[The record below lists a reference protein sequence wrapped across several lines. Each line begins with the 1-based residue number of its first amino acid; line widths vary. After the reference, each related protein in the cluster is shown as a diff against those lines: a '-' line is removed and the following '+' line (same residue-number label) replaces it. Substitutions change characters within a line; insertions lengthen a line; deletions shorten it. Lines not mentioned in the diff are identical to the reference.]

1 MARFFFGNMSAISNI
16 RKNLSSTGSTIIVGF
31 IVFVLVATFGGFI
44 GNTNLGNNQAFSVNG
59 EDIHIGEYNLEAN
72 RISSNF
78 NSGDISDDDLE
89 AFTRSSIIFKE
100 LFSQKADDLGLDI
113 SEDKIND
120 IIKKDISFYVDGR
133 FDVNIFRGLLSR
145 LGMTTDDFR
154 ALTKSKY
161 NALELI
167 NFFNNSVFVTNKDAK
182 SFITTSKQ
190 KRNIRFKKI
199 NLKDVAELQTVSE
212 KEIIDFYENNQSNF
226 LTLKKIDLNMISISK
241 DDFKKGLEVS
251 NDEIKE
257 EKEALSM
264 SSQNSGQSRIS
275 HIQLSYDSN
284 NKDEQLDLA
293 NEIVSKIIDSSENF
307 NDLVLAFSDD
317 VGSKDNFGDL
327 GFTDG
332 TIFPDKFENAI
343 SNLNINEI
351 SDVIDLDGSFHI
363 LKLTEK
369 NEFTISDDEIIERL
383 ISMKAEDE
391 LQDVLNEID
400 ENIDNLSVT
409 EISEIYNIFSSSI
422 NGMSVTDLITS
433 YGEVDLIEDFERGNV
448 FLNEI
453 YGPYES
459 DQGYVI
465 LEPTDYFPSTLKP
478 LEEVKDEIVNELKIS
493 SAKILLPSLIN
504 DSLVDIRSENNLE
517 SFTTYSEVDRDTSLF
532 PQEVVSAIFSIS
544 DSNGED
550 SIISKVYLDDAY
562 VIQLTDVEDFKGV
575 ITLEEIQET
584 KDFISQA
591 LGEIERDSLYEDLRA
606 SAKIY

>member
-1 MARFFFGNMSAISNI
+1 MSAISNI

-167 NFFNNSVFVTNKDAK
+167 NFFNNSVFVTNEDAK

-275 HIQLSYDSN
+275 HIQLSYNSN

>member
-1 MARFFFGNMSAISNI
+1 MSAISNI

-120 IIKKDISFYVDGR
+120 IIKKDISFYADGR

-167 NFFNNSVFVTNKDAK
+167 NFFNNSVFVTNEDAK

-293 NEIVSKIIDSSENF
+293 NEIVSKIIDSSETF

-465 LEPTDYFPSTLKP
+465 LEPTDYFPSKLKP

-544 DSNGED
+544 DTNGED

-575 ITLEEIQET
+575 ITLEEIKET

>member
-1 MARFFFGNMSAISNI
+1 MSAISNI

-120 IIKKDISFYVDGR
+120 IIKKDISFYADGR

-167 NFFNNSVFVTNKDAK
+167 NFFNNSVFVTNEDAK

-284 NKDEQLDLA
+284 NKDQQLYLA
-293 NEIVSKIIDSSENF
+293 NEIVSKIIDSSETF

>member
-1 MARFFFGNMSAISNI
+1 MSAISNI

-120 IIKKDISFYVDGR
+120 IIKKDISFYADGR

-167 NFFNNSVFVTNKDAK
+167 NFFNNSVFVTNEDAK

-275 HIQLSYDSN
+275 HIQLSYDLN

-293 NEIVSKIIDSSENF
+293 NEIVSKIINSSENF

>member
-1 MARFFFGNMSAISNI
+1 MSAISNI

-120 IIKKDISFYVDGR
+120 IIKKDISFYADGR

-167 NFFNNSVFVTNKDAK
+167 NFFNNSVFVTNEDAK

-293 NEIVSKIIDSSENF
+293 NEIVSKIINSSENF

>member
-1 MARFFFGNMSAISNI
+1 MSAISNI

-145 LGMTTDDFR
+145 LGMTTEDFR

-167 NFFNNSVFVTNKDAK
+167 NFFNNSVFVTNEDAK

-226 LTLKKIDLNMISISK
+226 LTLKKIDLNTISISK

-284 NKDEQLDLA
+284 NKDEQLYLA
-293 NEIVSKIIDSSENF
+293 NEIVSKIIDSSETF

>member
-1 MARFFFGNMSAISNI
+1 MSAISNI

-44 GNTNLGNNQAFSVNG
+44 GNTNLENNLAFSVNG
-59 EDIHIGEYNLEAN
+59 VDIHIGEYNLEAN
-72 RISSNF
+72 RIASNF
-78 NSGDISDDDLE
+78 DSEDISDDDLE

-100 LFSQKADDLGLDI
+100 LFSQKADNLGLDI
-113 SEDKIND
+113 PEDKIND
-120 IIKKDISFYVDGR
+120 IIKKDISFYTDGS

-167 NFFNNSVFVTNKDAK
+167 NFFNNSVFITNEDAK

-199 NLKDVAELQTVSE
+199 TLKNIAELQTVSE
-212 KEIIDFYENNQSNF
+212 EEIIDFYENYQSNF
-226 LTLKKIDLNMISISK
+226 FTLKKIDLNMISISK

-251 NDEIKE
+251 DDEIEE
-257 EKEALSM
+257 EKEALFM
-264 SSQNSGQSRIS
+264 SSQNTGQSRIS
-275 HIQLSYDSN
+275 HIQLSYDSI

-293 NEIVSKIIDSSENF
+293 NEIVSKIIDSSETF
-307 NDLVLAFSDD
+307 NDLVLTFSDD
-317 VGSKDNFGDL
+317 FGSKDNFGDL

-332 TIFPDKFENAI
+332 TIFPDEFENAI

-351 SDVIDLDGSFHI
+351 SNVIDLDGSFHI
-363 LKLTEK
+363 LKVTEK
-369 NEFTISDDEIIERL
+369 NEFSISDEEIKERL
-383 ISMKAEDE
+383 IAMKAEDE
-391 LQDVLNEID
+391 LQDFLNEID
-400 ENIDNLSVT
+400 ENIDNLSVN
-409 EISEIYNIFSSSI
+409 EISETYNIFSNSI
-422 NGMSVTDLITS
+422 NGMSITDLITS
-433 YGEVDLIEDFERGNV
+433 YGEVDLIDDFERENV

-504 DSLVDIRSENNLE
+504 DSLADIRSENNLG

-544 DSNGED
+544 DTSGED
-550 SIISKVYLDDAY
+550 SIITKVFLDDAY

-575 ITLEEIQET
+575 ITLEEIEET
-584 KDFISQA
+584 KGFISQA
-591 LGEIERDSLYEDLRA
+591 LSEIERDSLYQALRA

>member
-1 MARFFFGNMSAISNI
+1 MSAISNI

-120 IIKKDISFYVDGR
+120 IIKKDISFYADGR

-167 NFFNNSVFVTNKDAK
+167 NFFNNSVFVTNEDAK

-226 LTLKKIDLNMISISK
+226 LTLKKMDLNMISISK

-293 NEIVSKIIDSSENF
+293 NEIVSKIIDSSETF

-465 LEPTDYFPSTLKP
+465 LEPTDYFPSKLKP

-544 DSNGED
+544 DTNGED

-575 ITLEEIQET
+575 ITLEEIKET

>member
-1 MARFFFGNMSAISNI
+1 MSAISNI

-145 LGMTTDDFR
+145 LGMTTEDFR

-167 NFFNNSVFVTNKDAK
+167 NFFNNSVFVTNEDAK

-275 HIQLSYDSN
+275 HIQLSYNSN

>member
-1 MARFFFGNMSAISNI
+1 MSAISNI

-167 NFFNNSVFVTNKDAK
+167 NFFNNSVFVTNEDAK

-459 DQGYVI
+459 DRGYVI

>member
-1 MARFFFGNMSAISNI
+1 MSAISNI

-120 IIKKDISFYVDGR
+120 IIKKDISFYADGR

-167 NFFNNSVFVTNKDAK
+167 NFFNNSVFVTNEDAK

-293 NEIVSKIIDSSENF
+293 NEIVLKIIDSSETF

-465 LEPTDYFPSTLKP
+465 LEPTDYFPSKLKP

-544 DSNGED
+544 DTNGED

>member
-1 MARFFFGNMSAISNI
+1 MSAISNI

-120 IIKKDISFYVDGR
+120 IIKKDISFYADGR

-145 LGMTTDDFR
+145 LGMTTEDFR

-167 NFFNNSVFVTNKDAK
+167 NFFNNSVFVTNEDAK

-275 HIQLSYDSN
+275 HIQLSYDLN

>member
-1 MARFFFGNMSAISNI
+1 MSAISNI

-120 IIKKDISFYVDGR
+120 IIKKDISFYADGR

-145 LGMTTDDFR
+145 LGMTTEDFR

-167 NFFNNSVFVTNKDAK
+167 NFFNNSVFVTNEDAK

>member
-1 MARFFFGNMSAISNI
+1 MSAISNI

-120 IIKKDISFYVDGR
+120 IIKKDISFYADGR

-167 NFFNNSVFVTNKDAK
+167 NFFNNSVFVTNEDAK

-226 LTLKKIDLNMISISK
+226 LTLKKMDLNMISISK

-293 NEIVSKIIDSSENF
+293 NEIVLKIIDSSETF

-465 LEPTDYFPSTLKP
+465 LEPTDYFPSKLKP

-544 DSNGED
+544 DTNGED

-575 ITLEEIQET
+575 ITLEEIKET

>member
-1 MARFFFGNMSAISNI
+1 MSAISNI

-120 IIKKDISFYVDGR
+120 IIKKDISFYADGR

-167 NFFNNSVFVTNKDAK
+167 NFFNNSVFVTNEDAK

-422 NGMSVTDLITS
+422 NGMSVTDLITA

-575 ITLEEIQET
+575 ITLEEIQKT

>member
-1 MARFFFGNMSAISNI
+1 MSAISNI

-120 IIKKDISFYVDGR
+120 IIKKDISFYADGR

-167 NFFNNSVFVTNKDAK
+167 NFFNNSVFVTNEDAK

-264 SSQNSGQSRIS
+264 SSQNFGQSRIS

-293 NEIVSKIIDSSENF
+293 NEIVSKIIDSSETF

-465 LEPTDYFPSTLKP
+465 LEPTDYFPSKLKP

-544 DSNGED
+544 DTNGED

-575 ITLEEIQET
+575 ITLEEIKET

>member
-1 MARFFFGNMSAISNI
+1 MSAISNI

-120 IIKKDISFYVDGR
+120 IIKKDISFYADGR

-167 NFFNNSVFVTNKDAK
+167 NFFNNSVFVTNEDAK

-275 HIQLSYDSN
+275 HIQLSYDLN

-293 NEIVSKIIDSSENF
+293 NEIVSKIINSSENF

-422 NGMSVTDLITS
+422 NGMTVTDLITS

>member
-1 MARFFFGNMSAISNI
+1 MSAISNI

-100 LFSQKADDLGLDI
+100 LFSQKAEDLGLDI

-120 IIKKDISFYVDGR
+120 IIKKDISFYADGR

-167 NFFNNSVFVTNKDAK
+167 NFFNNSVFVTNEDAK

-284 NKDEQLDLA
+284 NKDEQLALA
-293 NEIVSKIIDSSENF
+293 NEIVSKIIDSSETF

-433 YGEVDLIEDFERGNV
+433 YGEVDLVEDFERGNV

-465 LEPTDYFPSTLKP
+465 LEPTDYFPSKLKP

-544 DSNGED
+544 DTNGED